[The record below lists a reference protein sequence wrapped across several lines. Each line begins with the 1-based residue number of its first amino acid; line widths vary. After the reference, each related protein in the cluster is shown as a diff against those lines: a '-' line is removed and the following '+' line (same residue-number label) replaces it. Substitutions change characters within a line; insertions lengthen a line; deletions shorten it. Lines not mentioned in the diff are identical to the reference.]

1 MIQLISTSTQTWL
14 SIYVITLTLDQ
25 HASTEL
31 TDMLAHVITA
41 PRHHHSPSLLVL
53 AQPYARD
60 VFEFVQCHVLRSGKT
75 IAVLFMNGESVSGQL
90 SAIERFVRDVE
101 ERVTL
106 DVGFAEVPKERL
118 AFLMLNVPGFMRYLE
133 ECGSIEDA
141 FERFVLLN
149 NSIKKIVLQL
159 ARLNE

>member
-1 MIQLISTSTQTWL
+1 MIQLISTATQTWL
-14 SIYVITLTLDQ
+14 NTFVITLTLDQ

-31 TDMLAHVITA
+31 TDMLAHAMTA
-41 PRHHHSPSLLVL
+41 PGHHTPSLLVL

-90 SAIERFVRDVE
+90 RAIERFVRDIE
-101 ERVTL
+101 ERAAL

-118 AFLMLNVPGFMRYLE
+118 AFLMLNVPRFMGYLE

-141 FERFVLLN
+141 FERFVLLS